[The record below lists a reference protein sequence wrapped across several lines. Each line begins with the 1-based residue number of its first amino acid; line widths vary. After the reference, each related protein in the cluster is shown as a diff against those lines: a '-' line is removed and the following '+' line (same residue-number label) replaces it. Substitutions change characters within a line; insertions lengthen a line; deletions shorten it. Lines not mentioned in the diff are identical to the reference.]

1 MKAASQRR
9 TSTAPLS
16 MRTLLHQ
23 GRGRDPERGRHPMGG
38 QEPSVTVKGRDQEL
52 QGRVKPCCTPRRLTT
67 STRSTASTSPPSKDG
82 NVSWMQETL
91 YLVQLAEFKKRL
103 SGYGTHEQPM
113 GWQI

>member
-1 MKAASQRR
+1 MKTVSQRR
-9 TSTAPLS
+9 TSTTPRS
-16 MRTLLHQ
+16 MRTLLSQ
-23 GRGRDPERGRHPMGG
+23 DRGRDPERGRHPRGE
-38 QEPSVTVKGRDQEL
+38 QEPIVTVRGRDQEL
-52 QGRVKPCCTPRRLTT
+52 QGRVKPCYTPRRLTT

-103 SGYGTHEQPM
+103 SGYGTHEQPT